1 MATSLT
7 AVQADICFRKVLP
20 KGHRS
25 LSYELFSETLL
36 PELARQKAMPPDTLA
51 KQLVMGCPAPI
62 ATPRCGRHWT
72 ITMQSAPARASR
84 PASAPLR

>member
-62 ATPRCGRHWT
+62 ATTRSLRR
-72 ITMQSAPARASR
+72 MQSAPARASR